1 MTQQLLNIVRATV
14 IKKFKVKSKKFT
26 IYLHAFGV
34 CLHNLVNLK
43 EICVEMSQQRIE
55 LFKLS

>member
-1 MTQQLLNIVRATV
+1 M